1 MNNTQNARYT
11 PDDLLRLAHELV
23 QIDTS
28 LSGEDVMGYLKA
40 KMQQDP
46 DGSYLPAPHS
56 NALSDRITA
65 ALYHLLLWRMQTGTR
80 VRPQSLECDVWRF
93 QNKKEKWVAFV
104 GLLDGRP
111 YEIFTGLQD
120 DDDGIV
126 LPKSVNNGWIV
137 KNFNADGTTRYD
149 FAFQNRRGY
158 KITVEGLSARFN
170 KVYWNYAKLISGVL
184 RYKMPVDIVVHL
196 IDSLQL
202 ESDTINTW
210 KSGVVRA
217 LKKYTNTDETDDPAA
232 EV

>member
-80 VRPQSLECDVWRF
+80 VRPQSL
-93 QNKKEKWVAFV
+93 
-104 GLLDGRP
+104 
-111 YEIFTGLQD
+111 
-120 DDDGIV
+120 
-126 LPKSVNNGWIV
+126 
-137 KNFNADGTTRYD
+137 
-149 FAFQNRRGY
+149 
-158 KITVEGLSARFN
+158 
-170 KVYWNYAKLISGVL
+170 
-184 RYKMPVDIVVHL
+184 
-196 IDSLQL
+196 
-202 ESDTINTW
+202 
-210 KSGVVRA
+210 
-217 LKKYTNTDETDDPAA
+217 
-232 EV
+232 

>member
-1 MNNTQNARYT
+1 MINAPTARYT
-11 PDDLLRLAHELV
+11 HDDLLRLTHELT
-23 QIDTS
+23 QIDPS
-28 LSGEDVMGYLKA
+28 LSAEEM
-40 KMQQDP
+40 MQHFTSRLQQET
-46 DGSYLPAPHS
+46 DGRYALLPADSAPT
-56 NALSDRITA
+56 DRITT
-65 ALYHLLLWRMQTGTR
+65 ALFHLALGRLQTGTR

-120 DDDGIV
+120 DDEGIV
-126 LPKSVNNGWIV
+126 LPKSVNTGWIV
-137 KNFNADGTTRYD
+137 KNLNADGTTRYD

-158 KITVEGLSARFN
+158 KITVEGLSGRFN
-170 KVYWNYAKLISGVL
+170 KEYWNYAKLISGVL
-184 RYKMPVDIVVHL
+184 RYQMPVDNVIHL

-217 LKKYTNTDETDDPAA
+217 LKKYTNTDEVEEPAA